1 MCTSA
6 LIDIHVNAPVF
17 KVSYNMK
24 SCANKR
30 DSWIVAHSRDR
41 RNDIKGQFLRKG
53 HIPLNTNSCIFMD
66 LEMDI
71 SSMMHDDEVTNNM
84 LGLRATIWD
93 HVDWLAAMDKDISSV
108 ARSVASDNWAGTFLC
123 PWLSQY
129 MFSFSRTWFNNYYL
143 MELTGVTVHCTGE
156 IG

>member
-41 RNDIKGQFLRKG
+41 RNDKRAILTNRTHPFEYKFMYIHGFGNGYIFTGAWWWGHKQYIGIESNDLR
-53 HIPLNTNSCIFMD
+53 SC
-66 LEMDI
+66 
-71 SSMMHDDEVTNNM
+71 
-84 LGLRATIWD
+84 GLA
-93 HVDWLAAMDKDISSV
+93 VMDKDIWSV
-108 ARSVASDNWAGTFLC
+108 ARSVASDNWTGTFLC

-143 MELTGVTVHCTGE
+143 MELTGVTVQFTGE